1 MLKLLLHNTFN
12 FLTLRLR
19 SFFLLFSLS
28 LTCAL
33 SALPELSRH
42 YAYRY
47 FSTRDGLA
55 QMQLICAFQDRDG
68 YLWFGTKGGVSRWDG
83 KAFKNYTPED
93 GLPYG
98 EIRNIS
104 EWGSR
109 RIIFSSRKM
118 TLLYENDSLE
128 VISLPQG
135 MLYPNASP
143 LTLPIDKDN
152 IFVLGLV
159 DENKQEDSSKRYNF
173 RFNLRTKQFV
183 EIKNFDKKVRRVNE
197 NNIICSNAVYSWEG
211 KKIVR
216 RLNLPFEI
224 YQGIFDKNFEKCA
237 LQKPNT
243 NQFQLFKREKKNFVL
258 MDSLRI
264 VESVHRCSWFPD
276 GTFLSLTTHGYFFYP
291 AKPVKL
297 FDKMTFPNFSFV
309 DKENNLWIGTENGLY
324 NFFNLNIQEYS
335 FGIGEPDN
343 IWSIIQDKTGKMWF
357 GSFGNGLITLNVQQ
371 KTQVVDFRR
380 NIMSLKQAAANQI
393 YMGST
398 THNINVYIATAT
410 GVVTF
415 NDSKFSSFTN
425 TPACLYTYF
434 DKQLNELL
442 YCALD
447 TVTGKRGLYIGVD
460 INRKFYPF
468 EVGFPVC
475 IIRDGNNKIRVGAFR
490 GTGTLENE
498 KLVVDTVRR
507 PYVGVVSM
515 ALDNQKRLW
524 KATEKGIY
532 VELVDGSEFRVSSQQ
547 LTGAFTALAVY
558 KNKYLIVG
566 GTHGFAIVNIVNNS
580 NYENLEVVNIGYD
593 AGFTGLESGQNGICV
608 DSKGFVWLS
617 TALNVLK
624 FNPEDIVKNQLQHL
638 PKLRISQL
646 AFSSDNSIWHNY
658 FFSNGAVKIAS
669 DYKFFRFDYIANSI
683 SAPNSLRFRYR
694 LVGFS
699 DKWSEPVRTKSVSY
713 TNIGYGKYRFEVQ
726 CSLDGKRWSPVV
738 QSPEIEITVPFYMHP
753 LAYIAYLM
761 FIIIV
766 SVLLTRQYSHI
777 KQAKQVQELNR
788 IKLENELQLKSIRSK
803 IIPHF
808 TKNVLSAIGHFA
820 MTEKLKA
827 GHYIAVFYK
836 FSEKTLTL
844 SDKNFITLSDELEY
858 IKLYLELEKMR
869 FEDKDFNYNIHLSD
883 EINTQMLVPALT
895 LHTYCDNAI
904 RHGLINKPHK
914 GWKLTIAI
922 DKTDAGVLLSVTDN
936 GIGRKN
942 AAQLGTQGAR
952 QGLSLIDQQLAFYNT
967 QCTVKM
973 TQHISDLTDS
983 QGQAL
988 GTRVELFIPH
998 SFQFAN

>member
-1 MLKLLLHNTFN
+1 
-12 FLTLRLR
+12 
-19 SFFLLFSLS
+19 
-28 LTCAL
+28 
-33 SALPELSRH
+33 
-42 YAYRY
+42 
-47 FSTRDGLA
+47 
-55 QMQLICAFQDRDG
+55 MQVMCTFQDSDG
-68 YLWFGTKGGVSRWDG
+68 FMWFGTKGGVSRWDG
-83 KAFKNYTPED
+83 KTFKNYTPED
-93 GLPYG
+93 GLPLG
-98 EIRNIS
+98 EICNIS
-104 EWGSR
+104 EWGMR
-109 RIIFSSRKM
+109 KLFFTRRKM
-118 TLLYENDSLE
+118 VILEENDSLA
-128 VISLPQG
+128 IYDLPEG
-135 MLYPNASP
+135 MIYTGYFQ
-143 LTLPIDKDN
+143 LTLAIDNEN
-152 IFVLGLV
+152 IFLFGLV
-159 DENKQEDSSKRYNF
+159 DDKNENETSARYNF
-173 RFNLRTKQFV
+173 KFNIVNKQFTP
-183 EIKNFDKKVRRVNE
+183 ISNFNKKVRSIAGNQIV
-197 NNIICSNAVYSWEG
+197 CSDGIFTWTG

-216 RLNLPFEI
+216 KLNFPFEV
-224 YQGIFDKNFEKCA
+224 YLGIIDKNLEKCA
-237 LQKPNT
+237 LQKPIT
-243 NQFQLFKREKKNFVL
+243 QKHQLFTCKKRSFVP
-258 MDSLRI
+258 MDSLWFN
-264 VESVHRCSWFPD
+264 ESAHRCTWLPD
-276 GTFLSLTTHGYFFYP
+276 GTFLSLTMLGHFFYP
-291 AKPVKL
+291 ARKVKL
-297 FDKMTFPNFSFV
+297 FDRMAISNFSFV

-324 NFFNLNIQEYS
+324 NFFNLNIEEYR
-335 FGIGEPDN
+335 FNIGEPDN
-343 IWSIIQDKTGKMWF
+343 IWSIVQDNTGKMWF
-357 GSFGNGLITLNVQQ
+357 GSFGNGLISLNSQGKIQ
-371 KTQVVDFRR
+371 KINFKNHFAASKQVAVD
-380 NIMSLKQAAANQI
+380 QV

-398 THNINVYIATAT
+398 TYNNIVYISTAY
-410 GVVTF
+410 GIVSF
-415 NDSKFSSFTN
+415 KNSKLYGTSN
-425 TPACLYTYF
+425 TPACLYSYY
-434 DKQLNELL
+434 DKHSNQIM
-442 YCALD
+442 YSGLD
-447 TVTGKRGLYIGVD
+447 TISGKRGLYMGLD
-460 INRKFYPF
+460 ANKKFYPF
-468 EVGFPVC
+468 EKGFPVC
-475 IIRDGNNKIRVGAFR
+475 IIRDANGVIRVGGFR
-490 GTGTLENE
+490 GSGKLLNNKLELDTLKRNYVS
-498 KLVVDTVRR
+498 VVC
-507 PYVGVVSM
+507 M
-515 ALDNQKRLW
+515 ALDNRKRLW

-532 VELVDGSEFRVSSQQ
+532 AELPDGREFRLSPLQ
-547 LTGAFTALAVY
+547 LTGSYTSMVVY
-558 KNKYLIVG
+558 KNKYLVAG
-566 GTHGFAIVNIVNNS
+566 GTLGFSIVDIS
-580 NYENLEVVNIGYD
+580 SPTNYANPHVINVSYEG
-593 AGFTGLESGQNGICV
+593 GFTGLESGQNGICV
-608 DSKGFVWLS
+608 DKDDYVWLA
-617 TALNVLK
+617 TAQNVLR
-624 FNPEDIVKNQLQHL
+624 FNPEEIVKSYTKFT
-638 PKLRISQL
+638 PKLRI
-646 AFSSDNSIWHNY
+646 NSISFSADNTNWQSHY
-658 FFSNGAVKIAS
+658 FSKGEIKIDS
-669 DYKFFRFDYIANSI
+669 DIKFFRIDYIANSI

-694 LVGFS
+694 LVGLS

-726 CSLDGKRWSPVV
+726 CSLDGIRWSPVV

-766 SVLLTRQYSHI
+766 SVLLTRQYSHM

-967 QCTVKM
+967 QCAEKM